1 MMSGFRRRRSCWG
14 RGEWCLSLL
23 RSYTNWLACVCR
35 CVPVLE
41 ECSLAFTTIDDWLAG
56 VRRGKF
62 NFFSRGK
69 QAVERAKKVEN
80 VVQVREALS
89 AALKT
94 FREQGR

>member
-1 MMSGFRRRRSCWG
+1 M
-14 RGEWCLSLL
+14 
-23 RSYTNWLACVCR
+23 
-35 CVPVLE
+35 LE